1 MEEWRNRGIGE
12 QKNRGM
18 REWSI
23 GEKKNM
29 GMRECR
35 NEGIGIDKNWMNGAI
50 TEWGNG
56 RM

>member
-1 MEEWRNRGIGE
+1 ME
-12 QKNRGM
+12 
-18 REWSI
+18 EWSI